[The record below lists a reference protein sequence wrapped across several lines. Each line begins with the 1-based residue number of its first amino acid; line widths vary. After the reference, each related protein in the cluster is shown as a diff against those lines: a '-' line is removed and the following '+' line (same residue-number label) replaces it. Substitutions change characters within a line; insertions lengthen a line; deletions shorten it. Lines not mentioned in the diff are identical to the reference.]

1 MADAA
6 FARLS
11 EVLVA
16 FPVDV
21 PGRARLTLHVRT
33 RDESEVRSTVEA
45 FVEVN
50 DLDRSSTLPLTRM
63 ALSRL
68 NHGSIL
74 IDVDPP
80 KSEEGDGE
88 RKDA

>member
-1 MADAA
+1 M
-6 FARLS
+6 
-11 EVLVA
+11 
-16 FPVDV
+16 
-21 PGRARLTLHVRT
+21 
-33 RDESEVRSTVEA
+33 
-45 FVEVN
+45 
-50 DLDRSSTLPLTRM
+50 PLTPM

-80 KSEEGDGE
+80 KSEGGDGE